1 MKDFFGWS
9 FSNYYVFHV
18 VNHLGQIY
26 ASIQVIMKVYYLKRN
41 IKPKIKEGVNVSM
54 NIITPYEL
62 GKVSVRKIIIYL
74 RKSRAEGKES
84 VEEVLSRHEKI
95 LQDYAIQ
102 TFGEKIPEENIYR
115 EVVSGETI
123 DERVEI
129 KKVFHRLE
137 KEDID
142 ILLVVEPQR
151 ISRGDMLDCGRVVQ
165 ILKYTNTWITTITKT
180 YDLNN
185 KFDREIF
192 EAQLLQGNKYLEYQ
206 KEIMDRGKQ
215 LSLREGKYIGSTP
228 PFGYDKKPLDRGF
241 MLIKHKEEAPVVE
254 TIFSL
259 FVDDNLSTRE
269 VAGYLNKHEMKARV
283 NEVWNEGMVR
293 HVLKNEVYYGELAWG
308 KRPVVKRLIDGEIN
322 KYRPAP
328 DDYMLVRG
336 RQEAIVSKEKW
347 DMAQE
352 KIRNNKSSRT
362 GLNRELQNP
371 LAGLVYCKKCG
382 YSLVRQKNRRSDND
396 KRKKVRKYELDK
408 VGLNKLLREAKEKK
422 GIEYKEIAKFVGM
435 SESGV
440 FTWFRPDAKKVH
452 YSQTFS
458 EKWYELKFLLEIETD
473 EFDKQ
478 ILTYVDPK
486 PLCDTFMCSNP
497 NCDMVSCVLQKLEKS
512 ILDDLE
518 EELKNFKYYVDNYEE
533 EIIKEQNDNRKTIA
547 KLNNK
552 LDSLKV
558 ERKNLLRARNRDEYS
573 YEDFIELKKDIENEM
588 ASVERK
594 LAEFESS
601 EENDTLIRYKKAIP
615 ILQDCLKEYDNM
627 SIAQKNE
634 SLKTIIERI
643 IYSKTKR
650 LNWRVKQEDDM
661 EIITHLKI

>member
-1 MKDFFGWS
+1 MF
-9 FSNYYVFHV
+9 
-18 VNHLGQIY
+18 
-26 ASIQVIMKVYYLKRN
+26 
-41 IKPKIKEGVNVSM
+41 PM

-62 GKVSVRKIIIYL
+62 GKISVHKIILYL
-74 RKSRAEGKES
+74 RKSRSEGKES

-102 TFGEKIPEENIYR
+102 TFGQKIPEENIYR

-129 KKVFHRLE
+129 QKVFHRLE
-137 KEDID
+137 KEEID
-142 ILLVVEPQR
+142 VLLVVEPQR

-165 ILKYTNTWITTITKT
+165 ILKYTNTWVTTITKT

-228 PFGYDKKPLDRGF
+228 PFGYDKKPLDKGF
-241 MLIKHKEEAPVVE
+241 MLIKDKEEAPIVE
-254 TIFSL
+254 TIFEL
-259 FVDDNLSTRE
+259 FVDENLTTRE
-269 VAGYLNKHEMKARV
+269 VAGYLNLHDMKPRV
-283 NEVWNEGMVR
+283 SKVWNEGMVR
-293 HVLKNEVYYGELAWG
+293 HILKNEVYYGELAWG
-308 KRPVVKRLIDGEIN
+308 KRPVVKRLINGEIN

-336 RQEAIVSKEKW
+336 RQEAIVTKDKW
-347 DMAQE
+347 DLAQE
-352 KIRNNKSSRT
+352 KIRRHKSART
-362 GLNRELQNP
+362 GLNRDLKNP

-382 YSLVRQKNRRSDND
+382 YSLVRIQNRRAKNDN
-396 KRKKVRKYELDK
+396 RKKLRKYELDK
-408 VGLNKLLREAKEKK
+408 PAINKLLRESKEKK
-422 GIEYKEIAKFVGM
+422 GVTYKDISEFLGVGKTTLM
-435 SESGV
+435 A
-440 FTWFRPDAKKVH
+440 WFRPEPERQH
-452 YSQTFS
+452 YTDLFS

-497 NCDMVSCVLQKLEKS
+497 NCDMVSCVLQKLEKD
-512 ILDDLE
+512 ILTELRRN
-518 EELKNFKYYVDNYEE
+518 LKNFKYYVDNYEE
-533 EIIKEQNDNRKTIA
+533 EIIKERNDNLKTIN

-552 LDSLKV
+552 LDSLKL
-558 ERKNLLRARNRDEYS
+558 ERKNLLRARNREEYS
-573 YEDFIELKKDIENEM
+573 YEDFIELKKDIENEIS
-588 ASVERK
+588 AVEKK
-594 LAEFESS
+594 LAEFENT
-601 EENDTLIRYKKAIP
+601 EESDTLIRYKKAIP
-615 ILQDCLKEYDNM
+615 KIQDCLKEYDNM

-634 SLKTIIERI
+634 SLKSIIERI

-650 LNWRVKQEDDM
+650 LNWRVKEEDDM
-661 EIITHLKI
+661 VIDVHLKI